1 MEDLISL
8 VLVAAVVAVGT
19 VGLFGRRHGRPAVIG
34 EHPGDAVRH
43 HGAGSHGGSHGQPPA
58 YRIVQPPAAAGPPAP
73 MRPVPAGPVGVP
85 AGPGGVHDGA
95 TQLMPAVM
103 LPDDEEGPEGP
114 DPDAVLLARGR
125 PSGTA
130 QRGAG
135 RTTGPTGT

>member
-19 VGLFGRRHGRPAVIG
+19 VGLFGRRHGRPAVTG
-34 EHPGDAVRH
+34 EQPGGAVRL
-43 HGAGSHGGSHGQPPA
+43 HGAGSHGQPPA
-58 YRIVQPPAAAGPPAP
+58 YRIVQPPAAAGPPVP
-73 MRPVPAGPVGVP
+73 MLPAPAGPVGVP

-103 LPDDEEGPEGP
+103 LPDDDDGPRGP

-130 QRGAG
+130 QRSAG
-135 RTTGPTGT
+135 PTTGSG